1 MKRNNK
7 ILKYFT
13 LFGAATSFIVP
24 SIIVLTSCGNTSSNF
39 TIATSND
46 VFTNSVVQL
55 GASFVD
61 SPSTTEF
68 RSVYGALVTYV
79 NEGDYEYNDKG
90 ELSNQPIARLVM
102 EAASKII
109 VYGQEN
115 GTGAEKVLLTI
126 DSSDLTNK
134 DAFIVENGAYSINLD
149 KFGEAMINATKVEFT
164 LNKDFKWV
172 DTNGQPKQSL
182 VPLDFWYSLKGYK
195 TSSDYGLNSN
205 GYFLGLAGIDYDKT
219 IAHKENESVEPG
231 STFTYFIGKTKA
243 PYFLDILTKQY
254 FFPIPHSHPKAA
266 ATIETPD
273 NSNVIKFIT
282 TNDSKQIIDK
292 NNTDWTKVYGGG
304 QEKDVD
310 VWSIGPY
317 YISASSEQDVIFD
330 ININYFNAMRLMYD
344 MNKLDVTKKIPKVIK
359 RYKAGNAISIYDKF
373 GSREVSYAP
382 VPQERDSQAVSRYIN
397 TNSLIAIPAPKT
409 SQGRFIGYNLGIYD
423 ANGQIKDTN
432 LIGTQYEKFVKNFH
446 TENSRKIRKGI
457 NEYINWAFLAEIKY
471 GTGTKDFSLSSIPYG
486 VFPVK
491 TNDNSAAPVD
501 YYQAIGKSLALTIDN
516 NSASPNSG
524 TELIPQGIIGNKY
537 LPMMNQ
543 SRKIIADNQSVTDF
557 QNLLTT
563 EGYTKDNP
571 LKLPYWTLV
580 QANNASD
587 TSYFQEVNSV
597 ISELSDGAIQ
607 FTYKS
612 YDASSTVNNVYY
624 NKSVPMADMLWGPD
638 YNGIGTWI
646 GIYFA
651 YAYNENGTPKDLA
664 NKLSN
669 VEVSQDTLVPAY
681 HITNLW
687 KPLYETI
694 KNNAIKQNQQNSNS
708 WLISL
713 KNHLTNTGAALFEA
727 NNTYKDIKSNLDTE
741 ISIWA
746 GINQSNGINLID
758 WIDSQSPI
766 IPMYQPSLTY
776 VGYKLVDPKYQVIL
790 NLNGD
795 INYRDFVLKY

>member
-1 MKRNNK
+1 MKRSNK

-24 SIIVLTSCGNTSSNF
+24 SIIVLTSCGSANSNF

-46 VFTNSVVQL
+46 VFANSVVQL

-68 RSVYGALVTYV
+68 RSIYGALVTYV

-102 EAASKII
+102 EAASKIV

-115 GTGAEKVLLTI
+115 GTGAEKALLTI

-149 KFGEAMINATKVEFT
+149 KFGEAMIHATKVEFT

-231 STFTYFIGKTKA
+231 STFTYFIGNTKA
-243 PYFLDILTKQY
+243 PYLLDILTKQY
-254 FFPIPHSHPKAA
+254 FFPVPHSHPKAA
-266 ATIETPD
+266 ATIETP
-273 NSNVIKFIT
+273 NTSKVIKFIT
-282 TNDSKQIIDK
+282 TNDGKQIIDK
-292 NNTDWTKVYGGG
+292 NNTDWTQVYGGS
-304 QEKDVD
+304 QEKVVD

-317 YISASSEQDVIFD
+317 YISKSSTQDVAF
-330 ININYFNAMRLMYD
+330 NINTSYFNAMRSMYE

-359 RYKAGNAISIYDKF
+359 RYKAGSAASIYDKF
-373 GSREVSYAP
+373 GSNELSYVP
-382 VPQERDSQAVSRYIN
+382 VPQERESQAVSRYIN
-397 TNSLIAIPAPKT
+397 SNALIAMPAPKT

-423 ANGQIKDTN
+423 ANGQIKDTS

-486 VFPVK
+486 VFPVR
-491 TNDNSAAPVD
+491 TNDNSTPVD
-501 YYQAIGKSLALTIDN
+501 YYQAIGKSLVLTIDN

-537 LPMMNQ
+537 LQMMKQ
-543 SRKIIADNQSVTDF
+543 SRKIIADNQAVTDF
-557 QNLLTT
+557 QNLLTA
-563 EGYTKDNP
+563 EGYTKDKP

-580 QANNASD
+580 QANNATD
-587 TSYFQEVNSV
+587 TAYFQEVGKV
-597 ISELSDGAIQ
+597 IYELSGGAIE

-638 YNGIGTWI
+638 YNGIGTWL

-651 YAYNENGTPKDLA
+651 YEYDDNGQPKDLA
-664 NKLSN
+664 TKLTN
-669 VEVSQDTLVPAY
+669 VATSQDTLIPAY

-694 KNNAIKQNQQNSNS
+694 KIEQTKQNQANSNS

-713 KNHLTNTGAALFEA
+713 KNHLTSTGAASFGT
-727 NNTYKDIKSNLDTE
+727 NDTYKNIKSNLDTE

-746 GINQSNGINLID
+746 GINQSNGINLVD